1 MRIMKLK
8 EGFVLRT
15 ISGQTVVLPT
25 GGDLD
30 LGMMIKLND
39 TGCFIW
45 ERLAKGTEIDE
56 IVADMLREYDIEEE
70 NAKKYVEQINDLS
83 CCISLRFT

>member
-1 MRIMKLK
+1 MKLK

-39 TGCFIW
+39 TGRFLW
-45 ERLAKGTEIDE
+45 ERLEQGAEIDDL
-56 IVADMLREYDIEEE
+56 VADILKVYEVDEDAARG
-70 NAKKYVEQINDLS
+70 YVEQFVQKVKDNGFLA
-83 CCISLRFT
+83 

>member
-1 MRIMKLK
+1 MKLK

-30 LGMMIKLND
+30 LSMMIKLND
-39 TGCFIW
+39 TGRFIW
-45 ERLAKGTEIDE
+45 ERLEKGAEME
-56 IVADMLREYDIEEE
+56 ELVEDMLKEYDVSKEKATE
-70 NAKKYVEQINDLS
+70 YVEAFVQKVKENGFLA
-83 CCISLRFT
+83 

>member
-1 MRIMKLK
+1 MKLK

-30 LGMMIKLND
+30 LSMMIKLND
-39 TGCFIW
+39 TGRFIW
-45 ERLAKGTEIDE
+45 ERLEKGVEME
-56 IVADMLREYDIEEE
+56 ELVEDMLKEYDVSKEKATE
-70 NAKKYVEQINDLS
+70 YVEQFVQKVKDNGFLA
-83 CCISLRFT
+83 

>member
-39 TGCFIW
+39 TGRFLW
-45 ERLAKGTEIDE
+45 ERLEQGAEIDDL
-56 IVADMLREYDIEEE
+56 VADILKVYEVDEDDARG
-70 NAKKYVEQINDLS
+70 YVEQFVQKVKDNGFLA
-83 CCISLRFT
+83 

>member
-1 MRIMKLK
+1 MKLK

-30 LGMMIKLND
+30 LSMMIKLNE
-39 TGCFIW
+39 TGRFIW
-45 ERLAKGTEIDE
+45 ERLEKGTEVE
-56 IVADMLREYDIEEE
+56 ELVADMLKEYDVSEEK
-70 NAKKYVEQINDLS
+70 AKEYVEQFIQKVKENGFLA
-83 CCISLRFT
+83 

>member
-39 TGCFIW
+39 TGRFLW
-45 ERLAKGTEIDE
+45 ERLEQGAEIDDL
-56 IVADMLREYDIEEE
+56 VADILKVYEVDEDAARG
-70 NAKKYVEQINDLS
+70 YVEQFVQKVKDNGFLA
-83 CCISLRFT
+83 

>member
-1 MRIMKLK
+1 MKVVKLK

-30 LGMMIKLND
+30 LSMMIKLNG
-39 TGCFIW
+39 TGRFIW
-45 ERLAKGTEIDE
+45 ERLEKGAEIEE
-56 IVADMLREYDIEEE
+56 IVEDMLKEYDVSREKAME
-70 NAKKYVEQINDLS
+70 YTEQFIQKVKDNGFLA
-83 CCISLRFT
+83 

>member
-1 MRIMKLK
+1 MKLK

-30 LGMMIKLND
+30 LSMMIKLND
-39 TGCFIW
+39 TGRFIW
-45 ERLAKGTEIDE
+45 ERLEKGTEVE
-56 IVADMLREYDIEEE
+56 ELVADMLKEYDVSEEK
-70 NAKKYVEQINDLS
+70 AKEYVEQFIQKVKENGFLA
-83 CCISLRFT
+83 

>member
-1 MRIMKLK
+1 MKLK

-30 LGMMIKLND
+30 LSMMIKLND
-39 TGCFIW
+39 TGRFIW
-45 ERLAKGTEIDE
+45 ERLEKGTEE
-56 IVADMLREYDIEEE
+56 EELVEDMLKEYDVSREKATEYIEQFVQKVKA
-70 NAKKYVEQINDLS
+70 NGFLA
-83 CCISLRFT
+83 

>member
-1 MRIMKLK
+1 MKLK

-39 TGCFIW
+39 TGRFIW
-45 ERLAKGTEIDE
+45 ERLEKGVELDE
-56 IVADMLREYDIEEE
+56 LVEDMLKEYDVSKEKATE
-70 NAKKYVEQINDLS
+70 YVEQFVQKVKENGFLA
-83 CCISLRFT
+83 

>member
-1 MRIMKLK
+1 MKLK

-30 LGMMIKLND
+30 LSMMIKLND

-45 ERLAKGTEIDE
+45 ERLEKGAEVE
-56 IVADMLREYDIEEE
+56 ELVEDMLKEYDVSKEKATE
-70 NAKKYVEQINDLS
+70 YVEEFVQKVKENGFLA
-83 CCISLRFT
+83 

>member
-1 MRIMKLK
+1 MKLK

-30 LGMMIKLND
+30 LSMMIKLND
-39 TGCFIW
+39 TGRFLW
-45 ERLAKGTEIDE
+45 ERLEKGAEME
-56 IVADMLREYDIEEE
+56 ELVEDMLKEYDVSKEKATE
-70 NAKKYVEQINDLS
+70 YVEAFVQKVKENGFLA
-83 CCISLRFT
+83 

>member
-1 MRIMKLK
+1 MKLK

-30 LGMMIKLND
+30 LSMMIKLND
-39 TGCFIW
+39 TGRFIW
-45 ERLAKGTEIDE
+45 ERLEKGVEME
-56 IVADMLREYDIEEE
+56 ELVEDMLKEYDVSREKATEYIEQFVQKVKA
-70 NAKKYVEQINDLS
+70 NGFLA
-83 CCISLRFT
+83 

>member
-1 MRIMKLK
+1 MKLK

-30 LGMMIKLND
+30 LSMMIKLND
-39 TGCFIW
+39 TGRFIW
-45 ERLAKGTEIDE
+45 ERLEKGTEVE
-56 IVADMLREYDIEEE
+56 ELVADMLKEYEVSEEK
-70 NAKKYVEQINDLS
+70 AKEYVEQFIQKVKENGFLA
-83 CCISLRFT
+83 

>member
-1 MRIMKLK
+1 MKLK

-39 TGCFIW
+39 TGRFIW
-45 ERLAKGTEIDE
+45 ERLEKGVEME
-56 IVADMLREYDIEEE
+56 ELVEDMLKEYDVSKEKATE
-70 NAKKYVEQINDLS
+70 YVEQFVQKVKDNGFLA
-83 CCISLRFT
+83 

>member
-1 MRIMKLK
+1 MKLK

-39 TGCFIW
+39 TGRFIW
-45 ERLAKGTEIDE
+45 ERLEKGVEME
-56 IVADMLREYDIEEE
+56 ELVEDMLKEYDVSKEKATE
-70 NAKKYVEQINDLS
+70 YVEQFVQKVKENGFLA
-83 CCISLRFT
+83 

>member
-1 MRIMKLK
+1 MKLK

-30 LGMMIKLND
+30 LSMMIKLND
-39 TGCFIW
+39 TARFLW
-45 ERLAKGTEIDE
+45 ERLEQGAEAE
-56 IVADMLREYDIEEE
+56 ELVAAMLKEYDITKEKATE
-70 NAKKYVEQINDLS
+70 YVEQFVQKVKENGFLA
-83 CCISLRFT
+83 

>member
-1 MRIMKLK
+1 MKLK

-30 LGMMIKLND
+30 LSMMIKLND
-39 TGCFIW
+39 TGRFLW
-45 ERLAKGTEIDE
+45 ERLEKGAEVE
-56 IVADMLREYDIEEE
+56 ELVEDMLKEYDVSKEKATEF
-70 NAKKYVEQINDLS
+70 VEQFVQTVKENGFLA
-83 CCISLRFT
+83 

>member
-1 MRIMKLK
+1 MKLK

-30 LGMMIKLND
+30 LSMMIKLND
-39 TGCFIW
+39 TGRFIW
-45 ERLAKGTEIDE
+45 ERLEKGTEVE
-56 IVADMLREYDIEEE
+56 ELVADMLKEYNVSEEK
-70 NAKKYVEQINDLS
+70 AKEYVEQFIQKVKENGFLA
-83 CCISLRFT
+83 